1 MSQAK
6 LREALAGGA
15 PTKEKGPPVADGVIS
30 ETPDTPEAIEWRT
43 KQSVIDSIASS
54 STYLDPEDEGTTHKK
69 FPSLVIS
76 AHSTIFFFLD
86 RPLLF

>member
-43 KQSVIDSIASS
+43 KQSVID
-54 STYLDPEDEGTTHKK
+54 PEDEGTTHKK